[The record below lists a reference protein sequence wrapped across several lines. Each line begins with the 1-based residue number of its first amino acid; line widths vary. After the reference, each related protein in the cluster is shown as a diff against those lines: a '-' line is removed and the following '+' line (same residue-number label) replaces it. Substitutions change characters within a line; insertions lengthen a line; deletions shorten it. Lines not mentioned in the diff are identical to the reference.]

1 MVSKPK
7 EKGVKALARTLTKR
21 ENTLRVT
28 QSVEEAEIMS
38 GKMFVPSVTLYLKI
52 NQCKIQERSNSPS
65 TTLTSTPT
73 VEAKW
78 DNGTRTTWFVQRRR
92 RPDDK
97 TFQVL
102 SNLLANITN
111 KRGWKERLSWRG
123 ENNNNWTVGVKI
135 LHVHNGC
142 VFFMKEFEKILVH
155 PVTESFI
162 ELKWR

>member
-52 NQCKIQERSNSPS
+52 NQCKIQERSSSPS

-123 ENNNNWTVGVKI
+123 ENNNNWTVGVKSV
-135 LHVHNGC
+135 HVHNGC
-142 VFFMKEFEKILVH
+142 VFFYEGI
-155 PVTESFI
+155 
-162 ELKWR
+162 

>member
-52 NQCKIQERSNSPS
+52 NQFKIQERSSSPS

-123 ENNNNWTVGVKI
+123 ENNNNWTVGMKS

-142 VFFMKEFEKILVH
+142 VFLRRNLKRSWFIL
-155 PVTESFI
+155 SQRAS
-162 ELKWR
+162 LN

>member
-38 GKMFVPSVTLYLKI
+38 GKMFVPSVTLYFKI
-52 NQCKIQERSNSPS
+52 NQFKIQERSSSPS

-123 ENNNNWTVGVKI
+123 ENNNNWTVGMKS

-142 VFFMKEFEKILVH
+142 VFLRRNLKRSWFIL
-155 PVTESFI
+155 SQRAS
-162 ELKWR
+162 LN